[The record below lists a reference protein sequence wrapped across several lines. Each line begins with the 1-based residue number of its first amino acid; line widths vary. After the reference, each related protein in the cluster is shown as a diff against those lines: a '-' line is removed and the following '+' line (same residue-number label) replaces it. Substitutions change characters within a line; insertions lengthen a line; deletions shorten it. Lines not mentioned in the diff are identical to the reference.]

1 MAIIFICSGSLNCLR
16 SVCTIVIT
24 TKKRKAKPV
33 SKQSPLRKFSL
44 KAAIFCCFDVC
55 HVKPPQKFQVQAKIS
70 TIRSVFPDIFPF
82 LMTMVSF
89 TDVFF
94 FWYLLK
100 LLLFRISQGY
110 SFLIYIKKNR
120 SSHPYMF
127 LGKGVLK
134 ICSTFTGQHPCLSAI
149 SIKLLKICSKFTG
162 EHQCRS
168 AIAIKLLATLLKS
181 YFDMGFLL

>member
-1 MAIIFICSGSLNCLR
+1 MPCKATTEISSSSKNINNTVRLYRHLSISYDYGFVHGCFLFLIFIK
-16 SVCTIVIT
+16 T
-24 TKKRKAKPV
+24 
-33 SKQSPLRKFSL
+33 
-44 KAAIFCCFDVC
+44 AA
-55 HVKPPQKFQVQAKIS
+55 FQN
-70 TIRSVFPDIFPF
+70 F
-82 LMTMVSF
+82 
-89 TDVFF
+89 
-94 FWYLLK
+94 
-100 LLLFRISQGY
+100 